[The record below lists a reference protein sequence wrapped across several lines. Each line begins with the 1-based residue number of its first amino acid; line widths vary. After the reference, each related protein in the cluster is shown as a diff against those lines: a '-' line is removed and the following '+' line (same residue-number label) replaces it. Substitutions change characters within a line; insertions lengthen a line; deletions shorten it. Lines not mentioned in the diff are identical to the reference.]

1 MFYLHSDHD
10 PGLMEMVELVG
21 TLPAQEVLE
30 EGANLD
36 RNREIIA
43 HSDHHYLLNKRSH
56 TLYLRMSGSDMGS
69 CSV

>member
-1 MFYLHSDHD
+1 MFHLHSEHD

-56 TLYLRMSGSDMGS
+56 TLYLGNEWI
-69 CSV
+69 